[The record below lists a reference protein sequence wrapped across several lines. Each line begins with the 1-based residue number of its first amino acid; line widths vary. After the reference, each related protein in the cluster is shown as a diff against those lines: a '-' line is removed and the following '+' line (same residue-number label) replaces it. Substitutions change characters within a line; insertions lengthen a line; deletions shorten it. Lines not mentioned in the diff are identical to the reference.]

1 MSTYKVVQKKNES
14 RMASALIFWDT
25 DVFSIRHSTKA
36 LSFLE
41 LEENTMK
48 NNLTT
53 NFKFRKTWI
62 FTYEVIAL
70 YQQSLCSWDKDK
82 IDGLSLM
89 DMESF

>member
-1 MSTYKVVQKKNES
+1 
-14 RMASALIFWDT
+14 
-25 DVFSIRHSTKA
+25 
-36 LSFLE
+36 
-41 LEENTMK
+41 MK